1 MPTRYGLMTPAQKSK
16 ANERNKRWK
25 SKNKESVSARKRAHY
40 QANRQK
46 YLTLERD
53 RQYRIRYGITLEDYN
68 RLLESQSGK
77 CRICESPKAGNKDQ
91 HFAVDHCHHTGRVR
105 GLLCIKCNARLGWF
119 EKNRESTLRYLLET

>member
-1 MPTRYGLMTPAQKSK
+1 MTAEQKKK

-25 SKNKESVSARKRAHY
+25 AKNHETVSARKRAHY
-40 QANRQK
+40 KANKQK

-68 RLLESQSGK
+68 RMLQSQDGK
-77 CRICESPKAGNKDQ
+77 CKICESEKAGNKEQ
-91 HFAVDHCHHTGRVR
+91 NFAVDHCHKTGIVR

-119 EKNRESTLRYLLET
+119 EMNKENTLRYLGEA